1 MKKVY
6 FYATCLGTAAMQQSV
21 LNAIKLLR
29 REGIEVIFKK
39 SNLLRPT
46 FFNSGYFDESREIA
60 LYNVDLFDKDYPIV
74 VPSGSCA
81 GMMSHDYKE
90 LLKTDLN
97 FLKSKILAL
106 GL

>member
-39 SNLLRPT
+39 IKPVVRNLLLTQVISMKVVRL
-46 FFNSGYFDESREIA
+46 
-60 LYNVDLFDKDYPIV
+60 LYI
-74 VPSGSCA
+74 
-81 GMMSHDYKE
+81 M
-90 LLKTDLN
+90 
-97 FLKSKILAL
+97 
-106 GL
+106 

>member
-39 SNLLRPT
+39 IKPVVLNLLLTQVISMKVVRL
-46 FFNSGYFDESREIA
+46 
-60 LYNVDLFDKDYPIV
+60 LYI
-74 VPSGSCA
+74 
-81 GMMSHDYKE
+81 M
-90 LLKTDLN
+90 
-97 FLKSKILAL
+97 
-106 GL
+106 